1 MRRHMSHITQRLASF
16 STTIKKKVWTSRF
29 EAVSMKLK
37 GDRLL
42 FEKQYERKIFCSDDR
57 HLMSWKSEVGQSF
70 SDVIQVI

>member
-42 FEKQYERKIFCSDDR
+42 FEKIMKQTYFVAVTDI
-57 HLMSWKSEVGQSF
+57 LYLGNPKSGSRDILNF
-70 SDVIQVI
+70 LC